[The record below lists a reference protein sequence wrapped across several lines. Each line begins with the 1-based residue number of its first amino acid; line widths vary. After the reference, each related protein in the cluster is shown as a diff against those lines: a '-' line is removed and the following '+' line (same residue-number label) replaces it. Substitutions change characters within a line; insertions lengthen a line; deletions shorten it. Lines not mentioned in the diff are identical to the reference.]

1 MSYTDRRKSD
11 PQDGSIAPSYHELEM
26 TQAWQT
32 VPQQDEDITSY
43 DPYISQVRRQDSASK
58 QDPPPQQQEDEESQM
73 PLRQA
78 LKKYPKI
85 AGYCLAMTVPVIGW
99 GYDLVIVGAV
109 ASVDTFKND
118 YGAKIDGEMDIPGN
132 WLSLWLGLPPAGAAL
147 GGLLGGW
154 LQNRLGRKLTLLF
167 GTIFSVIAIAC
178 IFFSHMLE
186 PLDTKRMMFTAGLT
200 VQGFSVGVI
209 KTTCVTWV
217 SENTPT
223 ALRGSAMALFPVFT
237 LLGQLIGLV
246 VIKFINDIKGNSGY
260 LGAFGSQ
267 WILSLGPLILSIV
280 MPESPAHLIRTGQ
293 EQRAIKSATRLFA
306 PRVSPY
312 GALERIRATIE
323 EEKANTAS
331 VNYWSCFKGTNLRR
345 TLIVILASILPPIF
359 GLELLSN
366 ASIFLTS
373 LGMKSGYAI
382 MFTLA
387 GVIAG
392 MLANGLGFWLLSRVG
407 RRTLTLFS
415 LTSSTVIWGAMGVT
429 GFWKSETLTWAT
441 GGFMTAVIVVCGLG
455 AWPAGYA
462 ILGETSSLQLRS
474 LTQGLAG
481 IAEKG
486 FSIMLAVLLP
496 MLFSRDKAALGGKTG
511 FLFCGLCLIGTVLTW
526 FFIPEMKGRSAIEI
540 DHMFEMR
547 LPARK
552 FKSFKMEAHEVQE
565 ASPLASHT
573 SL

>member
-11 PQDGSIAPSYHELEM
+11 PQVGSLAPSYHEIEM
-26 TQAWQT
+26 TRTWQT
-32 VPQQDEDITSY
+32 VPQEDEDITAY
-43 DPYISQVRRQDSASK
+43 DPYTSQISRQDSTTK
-58 QDPPPQQQEDEESQM
+58 QDPPPPEKDEDSQM

-109 ASVDTFKND
+109 ASVDTFKRD

-154 LQNRLGRKLTLLF
+154 LQNRIGRKFTLLF
-167 GTIFSVIAIAC
+167 GTIISVIAIAC
-178 IFFSHMLE
+178 IFFSHMPK
-186 PLDTKRMMFTAGLT
+186 PLDTKRMVLTAGLT
-200 VQGFSVGVI
+200 IQGFSVGVI

-237 LLGQLIGLV
+237 LLGQLIGLA
-246 VIKFINDIKGNSGY
+246 VIKFINEIDNSSGY

-306 PRVSPY
+306 PKTSPY
-312 GALERIRATIE
+312 AALERIRATIE
-323 EEKANTAS
+323 EEKASTAS

-345 TLIVILASILPPIF
+345 TLITLLASILPPVF

-366 ASIFLTS
+366 ASVFLTS
-373 LGMKSGYAI
+373 LGMKSGNAI

-387 GVIAG
+387 GVVAG
-392 MLANGLGFWLLSRVG
+392 MMANGLGFWLLSRVG

-415 LTSSTVIWGAMGVT
+415 LASSTVIWGAMGVT
-429 GFWKSETLTWAT
+429 GFWRSETLTWVT
-441 GGFMTAVIVVCGLG
+441 GGLMTAVIVVCGLG

-481 IAEKG
+481 IADKG

-511 FLFCGLCLIGTVLTW
+511 FLFCGLCLIGTILTW

-552 FKSFKMEAHEVQE
+552 FKSFKMEVREVQE
-565 ASPLASHT
+565 ASPLTSHAS
-573 SL
+573 L

>member
-1 MSYTDRRKSD
+1 MSYHDRKNSD
-11 PQDGSIAPSYHELEM
+11 PQEGSIAPSYHELE
-26 TQAWQT
+26 TTRRWQT
-32 VPQQDEDITSY
+32 IPQEDEDITAY
-43 DPYISQVRRQDSASK
+43 DPYTPQITRQDSINK
-58 QDPPPQQQEDEESQM
+58 QDPPPQQDDEEAQM

-85 AGYCLAMTVPVIGW
+85 AGYCLAMTIPVIGW

-109 ASVDTFKND
+109 ASVDTFKAD
-118 YGAKIDGEMDIPGN
+118 YGSKIDGEMDIPGN

-154 LQNRLGRKLTLLF
+154 LQNRIGRKLTLLF
-167 GTIFSVIAIAC
+167 GTIISVIAIAC
-178 IFFSHMLE
+178 IFFSHMPE
-186 PLDTKRMMFTAGLT
+186 PLDMKRTVLTAGLT
-200 VQGFSVGVI
+200 IQGFSVGVI

-237 LLGQLIGLV
+237 LLGQLIGLI
-246 VIKFINDIKGNSGY
+246 VIKLINDIENSSGY

-267 WILSLGPLILSIV
+267 WILSLGPFILSIV

-306 PRVSPY
+306 PKVSPY

-323 EEKANTAS
+323 EEKAITAS
-331 VNYWSCFKGTNLRR
+331 VNYWSCLKGTNLRR
-345 TLIVILASILPPIF
+345 TLIVVLASIMPALF

-366 ASIFLTS
+366 ASVFLTS
-373 LGMKSGYAI
+373 MGMKSGYAI

-387 GVIAG
+387 GIVAG
-392 MLANGLGFWLLSRVG
+392 MLANGLGFWLLSRAG
-407 RRTLTLFS
+407 RRSLTLFS
-415 LTSSTVIWGAMGVT
+415 LASSTLLYGAMGVT
-429 GFWKSETLTWAT
+429 GFWRSETLTWAT
-441 GGFMTAVIVVCGLG
+441 GGIMTAVIVVCGMG

-486 FSIMLAVLLP
+486 FSIMLAVVLP

-511 FLFCGLCLIGTVLTW
+511 FLFCGLCLVGTVLAW

-540 DHMFEMR
+540 DHMFEMK
-547 LPARK
+547 LPARR
-552 FKSFKMEAHEVQE
+552 FKGFKMEAHEVQE
-565 ASPLASHT
+565 ASPLASHA